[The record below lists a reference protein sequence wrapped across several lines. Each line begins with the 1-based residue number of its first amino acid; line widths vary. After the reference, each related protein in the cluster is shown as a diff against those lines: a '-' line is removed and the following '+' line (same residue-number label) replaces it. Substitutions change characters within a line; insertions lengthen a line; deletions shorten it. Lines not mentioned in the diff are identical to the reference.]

1 MNHYIAKTL
10 GLLLAISLIPQ
21 FFSCGMK
28 PEEEKD
34 ENNVITKFNSTW
46 NIYEKRQENEDGS
59 ITYKSIPWGGLVG
72 TFLKNNAPMDLS
84 AYESITF
91 EYAEPTTVPTQVVVQ
106 DKFKTW
112 GKEGI
117 TSLTCN
123 FDGQDVSSVEK
134 ILFQT
139 GDSSTIHIKNI
150 YLTPTHGT
158 WVSTP
163 VWNGDCRFGNWENG
177 FVVKA
182 EVFEQAYEG
191 DKLEFIFDTDND
203 DSSITYWL
211 IKTIYSGTSET
222 LKGNDY
228 ELNSYGCAYV
238 GGDATIYR
246 IVLTA
251 EDVVSLRETGLF
263 VNGYHVNVKQCNLVS
278 RRETEYNEEEEEEN

>member
-1 MNHYIAKTL
+1 MKHNTTKLSAL
-10 GLLLAISLIPQ
+10 MLAAPLTAML
-21 FFSCGMK
+21 FSCQIK
-28 PEEEKD
+28 PEEEED
-34 ENNVITKFNSTW
+34 SNNVTRKFNSTW
-46 NIYEKRQENEDGS
+46 NIYEKQQVNEDGS

-106 DKFKTW
+106 DRFKTW

-123 FDGQDVSSVEK
+123 FDGQDVSAVEK

-139 GDSSTIHIKNI
+139 GDSSTIHIKKV
-150 YLTPTHGT
+150 YLTPSYGV
-158 WVSTP
+158 WESTP
-163 VWNGDCRFGNWENG
+163 IWSGECRFGDWENG
-177 FVVKA
+177 FMIKP
-182 EVFEQAYEG
+182 EKFEQAYEG
-191 DKLEFIFDTDND
+191 DKIEFIFTADND
-203 DSSITYWL
+203 DPNLTYWL

-238 GGDATIYR
+238 SSDANVYR

-251 EDVVSLRETGLF
+251 DDVVNLREKGLF
-263 VNGYHVNVKQCNLVS
+263 SNGYHLNITQCNLLT
-278 RRETEYNEEEEEEN
+278 RKEADYTQE